1 MLALYVPFAVAKT
14 PTTKKPQE
22 ITIKATCYKSD
33 EVFTA
38 LIGKLKQTPIIM
50 GKTDDNAESIM
61 SLWAGQD
68 GSWTLVATKENLSCV
83 LGHGRE
89 IEVIVKD
96 PKYI

>member
-22 ITIKATCYKSD
+22 ITITATCYNSD
-33 EVFTA
+33 DMFTA
-38 LIGKLKQTPIIM
+38 LLDKLKQTPIII

-61 SLWAGQD
+61 SLWAGKD
-68 GSWTLVATKENLSCV
+68 GFWTLLATKDNITCV
-83 LGHGRE
+83 LGHGKDVE
-89 IEVIVKD
+89 ILVKE